1 MKAIA
6 LVALCLASVSS
17 SAGESESWF
26 RDWPQGSATDHE
38 LPAKLVAEI
47 PHSLFDY
54 AQELLKDRS
63 LFAVGDN
70 YFPGVRHNCPR
81 GTSAY
86 LVRALYEHPSNGT
99 FQVYRF
105 GKNLLVRHYALGA
118 RAQLHRSA
126 LLVCLSFTPEEVYV
140 ATGGAM

>member
-6 LVALCLASVSS
+6 LVALSLASVGS
-17 SAGESESWF
+17 SAGQLESWF
-26 RDWPQGSATDHE
+26 RDWPQGSTINHE
-38 LPAKLVAEI
+38 VPANLVVEV
-47 PHSLFDY
+47 PHSLFEY

-63 LFAVGDN
+63 LLAVGEN
-70 YFPGVRHNCPR
+70 YFPGFRYSCPR

-86 LVRALYEHPSNGT
+86 LIRALYEHPSNGA
-99 FQVYRF
+99 FHVYRF
-105 GKNLLVRHYALGA
+105 GDVLLVRTYALGA

-126 LLVCLSFTPEEVYV
+126 LLTCLSFIPKEVYV